1 MSADNNSCYELQLLF
16 GIRNFLSVDFVF
28 ATAREM
34 KLEMSSEVWTGT
46 SQNYRNGGKLKKM

>member
-16 GIRNFLSVDFVF
+16 GIRNFVSVDFVF

-46 SQNYRNGGKLKKM
+46 SQNYRNEGKT